1 VGLDGLWARLTGR
14 TKRVVLGLVD
24 CVTGVLWPPVV
35 GEDESSAAWQ
45 QLNDRAAEA
54 GLDRDAL
61 RGVVS
66 DGAAGIGEFLH
77 EHLWWVNHQR
87 CVFHLWRNLS
97 GELSAQ
103 VADAARGLRGAVAQ
117 AVMGKVRRELIGL
130 IRAVYDAASY
140 DAALAALAVL
150 EGHARGQA
158 LARTIR
164 RTLAEAFV
172 HQGRSTQGLARLA
185 PEYLWRD
192 FRLRLSHGR
201 NHRSEVR
208 LERAA
213 LLFAVYHNWEP
224 AQERRERRR
233 RYRHPGLSPL
243 QVAGVPP
250 NGLCYLDALAV

>member
-1 VGLDGLWARLTGR
+1 
-14 TKRVVLGLVD
+14 
-24 CVTGVLWPPVV
+24 
-35 GEDESSAAWQ
+35 
-45 QLNDRAAEA
+45 
-54 GLDRDAL
+54 
-61 RGVVS
+61 
-66 DGAAGIGEFLH
+66 
-77 EHLWWVNHQR
+77 
-87 CVFHLWRNLS
+87 
-97 GELSAQ
+97 
-103 VADAARGLRGAVAQ
+103 
-117 AVMGKVRRELIGL
+117 MGKVRRELISL

-140 DAALAALAVL
+140 DAALTALAVL
-150 EGHARGQA
+150 EEHARGQV

-172 HQGRSTQGLARLA
+172 HHGRATHGLARLA